1 MRTDRKALAALTA
14 IAQMRADQELRRY
27 AAIRTHVETARQTVE
42 ATRLGLS
49 SAIAAAP
56 EPGVQG
62 MRLTTA
68 LVSDLAGQLLQGEAD
83 LGRMKPAHDAARAKA
98 MREFGRATAMRQ
110 LQAQLDRKPAS

>member
-56 EPGVQG
+56 EPGIEG
-62 MRLTTA
+62 MRLMTA

-110 LQAQLDRKPAS
+110 LQAQFDRKPAS